1 MKVKPKIL
9 IADDSVMNQ
18 QMLTEI
24 LGDSYEYLYAD
35 NGLQALEVLNEL
47 HRIFDVAR
55 LVDPENNHVLTLDG
69 TGRLTEADECCYYF
83 WGRGD
88 CCENCTSRHALD
100 DKSRTGKLEVRDGAL
115 FCVVSHYQRFNGR
128 DCVLEIAARMDDERA
143 PESGAGQGLMHFY
156 RDALTQAYSRLYLNS
171 FRANLEHADGVALI
185 DVDRFKQINDTYG
198 HLAGDEALSAIASRI
213 LAHIRDNDTLIRYGG
228 DEFLLMIFC
237 AQTNQ
242 FLAPYRKRCF
252 QILFALIMV
261 TDIAEWL
268 AVWLGTGPVEWHTL
282 RMAVKFAELTF
293 TPCVPFVCMR
303 AISGAK
309 TAAWKILPVAFNVV
323 LQIVSL
329 FTGWVFAV
337 DAANQ
342 YTRGPLYLLYVA
354 TFLIEAVLMMV
365 HCVLFSK
372 RYQYANVAFLVLIN
386 TLVAVAALGE
396 LYLPTLRLDWVC
408 VSYAAIMFY
417 IYYDQLVQQVD
428 PLTSLLNRRSFDCA
442 MHRVRG
448 RVAVIFL
455 WMAIIQGAGHGNI
468 RCAVSL
474 PVKSGAQRR
483 GDMMDAIDVVKGT
496 VDIADKVVDR
506 FPQTAVILK
515 GQCQGIE
522 TVVDLVDFLNTIVLN
537 GAAGANVQ
545 LAVVIR

>member
-55 LVDPENNHVLTLDG
+55 LVDP
-69 TGRLTEADECCYYF
+69 
-83 WGRGD
+83 
-88 CCENCTSRHALD
+88 
-100 DKSRTGKLEVRDGAL
+100 
-115 FCVVSHYQRFNGR
+115 
-128 DCVLEIAARMDDERA
+128 
-143 PESGAGQGLMHFY
+143 
-156 RDALTQAYSRLYLNS
+156 
-171 FRANLEHADGVALI
+171 
-185 DVDRFKQINDTYG
+185 
-198 HLAGDEALSAIASRI
+198 
-213 LAHIRDNDTLIRYGG
+213 
-228 DEFLLMIFC
+228 
-237 AQTNQ
+237 
-242 FLAPYRKRCF
+242 
-252 QILFALIMV
+252 
-261 TDIAEWL
+261 
-268 AVWLGTGPVEWHTL
+268 
-282 RMAVKFAELTF
+282 
-293 TPCVPFVCMR
+293 
-303 AISGAK
+303 
-309 TAAWKILPVAFNVV
+309 
-323 LQIVSL
+323 
-329 FTGWVFAV
+329 
-337 DAANQ
+337 
-342 YTRGPLYLLYVA
+342 
-354 TFLIEAVLMMV
+354 
-365 HCVLFSK
+365 
-372 RYQYANVAFLVLIN
+372 
-386 TLVAVAALGE
+386 
-396 LYLPTLRLDWVC
+396 
-408 VSYAAIMFY
+408 
-417 IYYDQLVQQVD
+417 
-428 PLTSLLNRRSFDCA
+428 LTSLLNRRSFDCA

-455 WMAIIQGAGHGNI
+455 WMAIVQGAGHGNI

>member
-1 MKVKPKIL
+1 M
-9 IADDSVMNQ
+9 S
-18 QMLTEI
+18 
-24 LGDSYEYLYAD
+24 LYAD
-35 NGLQALEVLNEL
+35 NGLQTLEELNEL

-69 TGRLTEADECCYYF
+69 AGRLTETNECCYHF

-237 AQTNQ
+237 AQTNR

-282 RMAVKFAELTF
+282 RTAVKFAELTF

-309 TAAWKILPVAFNVV
+309 TAAWK
-323 LQIVSL
+323 S
-329 FTGWVFAV
+329 G
-337 DAANQ
+337 
-342 YTRGPLYLLYVA
+342 G
-354 TFLIEAVLMMV
+354 
-365 HCVLFSK
+365 H
-372 RYQYANVAFLVLIN
+372 
-386 TLVAVAALGE
+386 
-396 LYLPTLRLDWVC
+396 
-408 VSYAAIMFY
+408 
-417 IYYDQLVQQVD
+417 
-428 PLTSLLNRRSFDCA
+428 
-442 MHRVRG
+442 
-448 RVAVIFL
+448 FL
-455 WMAIIQGAGHGNI
+455 WMAIVQGAGHGNI

-483 GDMMDAIDVVKGT
+483 GDMMDAIDVLKGT

-506 FPQTAVILK
+506 FPQAAVILK